1 MYYYNLLYSH
11 MCIYIYIHMTT
22 VMIHHG
28 NPHEPVSNPGKA
40 IARMPKI
47 QRQLQL
53 LDATRHFETFRQKAR
68 MQSDCEH
75 SPSSRR
81 KGDGLLMG

>member
-1 MYYYNLLYSH
+1 
-11 MCIYIYIHMTT
+11 MTT
-22 VMIHHG
+22 FMIHHG
-28 NPHEPVSNPGKA
+28 NPHEPASNPGKA

-68 MQSDCEH
+68 ILATE
-75 SPSSRR
+75 R
-81 KGDGLLMG
+81 GWFVNGIIMG